1 MAMGGK
7 KKPRTRFICWN
18 CGQAVPLKFSG
29 QACPNCG
36 APLTPAAYDARAQE
50 LAKQRAQVERE
61 LNRLQAQ
68 LDSAT
73 KKNTRWGIFKNF
85 RFLPSRRAMDEL
97 LLQIQPLKQQIE
109 DFSRKGRFASERYY
123 ASEWFRQSRRFL
135 REDILDARE
144 KSNNPFKMPYYDQ
157 SGVFHMAPDR
167 GNAWKRG
174 EYGEYVVF
182 SLLSDAIDAGL
193 LGHAPLL
200 WHLYVPVR
208 QRLVMRRVGTVE
220 STDEIDIALLTT
232 HGLYS
237 IEVKS
242 LYSSIEVR
250 LDNCKDAYCVTAT
263 PVGQDGQILTNGI
276 TIDMG

>member
-36 APLTPAAYDARAQE
+36 APLTPAAYDTRAQE
-50 LAKQRAQVERE
+50 LAKQRVLVERE

-85 RFLPSRRAMDEL
+85 RFLPLRRAMDEL

-109 DFSRKGRFASERYY
+109 DLSRKGRFASERYY

-135 REDILDARE
+135 REDI
-144 KSNNPFKMPYYDQ
+144 
-157 SGVFHMAPDR
+157 PDM
-167 GNAWKRG
+167 
-174 EYGEYVVF
+174 
-182 SLLSDAIDAGL
+182 
-193 LGHAPLL
+193 LGFC
-200 WHLYVPVR
+200 
-208 QRLVMRRVGTVE
+208 GT
-220 STDEIDIALLTT
+220 STF
-232 HGLYS
+232 
-237 IEVKS
+237 
-242 LYSSIEVR
+242 
-250 LDNCKDAYCVTAT
+250 
-263 PVGQDGQILTNGI
+263 P
-276 TIDMG
+276 